1 MTAGFSCAGRR
12 SPSRFG
18 PTTFRRVGERDLG
31 VQSDSA
37 INVDAGEPYYLDL
50 DHAVHLVVEEE
61 RVPFVRAY
69 AARMAWPPDLLQA
82 HPLVGGCVELRAV
95 FRAGTHEY
103 CFRVMARL
111 LARLERADE

>member
-1 MTAGFSCAGRR
+1 M
-12 SPSRFG
+12 
-18 PTTFRRVGERDLG
+18 
-31 VQSDSA
+31 QSNGDIS
-37 INVDAGEPYYLDL
+37 VDAGEPHYLGL
-50 DHAVHLVVEEE
+50 DHTVHLVVEEE

-82 HPLVGGCVELRAV
+82 HPLGGGCVELRAV